1 MLGAIIGDIVG
12 STREW
17 HNKKTE
23 DFELVPTGSRF
34 TDDTVMTLA
43 VAEWLMT
50 DPEHHSETLVAC
62 MQRLGRKYPNA
73 GYGKLFSMWL
83 MSDHPQPYNSFGN
96 GSAMRVS
103 PVGLYANSLEEALE
117 LARITASVSHNHP
130 EAIKGAQAIAGC
142 VFLKKNASWGGEEEI
157 RQYITEKIGYNLDFN
172 LDDVRDAYGFDVTC
186 QGSVPIAIKAYLERS
201 GYPAEKALRLAI
213 SMGGDS
219 DTIGAM
225 TASIAGADRYCCG
238 RGFHPNVVSQCR
250 ELLPADL
257 LDINDRFEAFVS
269 RPLHQCYYVGGTL
282 FAGEYPGGKYV
293 ELAESKLKRMH
304 HFGVRHFVDL
314 TEEGELRPYR
324 QLLPNDTTYLRFPI
338 RDVDVPKSVEAVH
351 QLIDKMENLMKQDGF
366 TYIHCWGGVG
376 RTGTIV
382 ACYEARQ
389 MEEPTL
395 EKALTAMRSRFS
407 NMPKASHRKSPE
419 TQEQIDFVRQ
429 FVESCKQREEYMRLR
444 TKDRI
449 RGSMM
454 AGAAGDA
461 LGYTVE
467 FMSRRSIIEQYGSK
481 GITKFD
487 LTSDGKALVSD
498 DTQMT
503 LFTACGMLMGVTRG
517 YMRGVGGQP
526 EKYVDGAYLDWY
538 YTQTGRKKNMQTHDF
553 HYTWLRDLPE
563 LAHRRAP
570 GNTCLSACESL
581 LQGKKVQNHSKGCG
595 GIMRVAPMALLM
607 AGYWS
612 RNKSFYNVQ
621 QMDEAGAE
629 VAAVTHK
636 HPLAFLPSAM
646 LTHLIYRVIR
656 MEENEIKAN
665 IADIALETINVFDN
679 IYKGEYEEDK
689 RSLSNLTRMAVKLAT
704 NSKSDAENIRM
715 LGEGWTGD
723 EAWAIA
729 LYCVVRHIGSI
740 EDAIIAAVNHDG
752 DSDSTGAVCGNIMGA
767 IYGYEAM
774 KQKRLF
780 CQQDKELEQT
790 IELSNIILTLADDLY
805 TSCIISEY
813 APIDTPEKR
822 QWYDRYCEMKP
833 IGLINI
839 LMYDRAYT
847 PERISELKENEIFVF
862 GSNLAGA
869 HGGGAARLAYK
880 RFGAVWG
887 EGVGLHGQTYA
898 IPTMQ
903 GGVETIK
910 PYVDAFIRFAKA
922 HSQLTFLVTR
932 IGCGIAGFR
941 DEEIAPLFTD
951 AINVENIILPKEFVE
966 NIL

>member
-12 STREW
+12 STRER
-17 HNKKTE
+17 HNIKTE
-23 DFELVPTGSRF
+23 DFELVPSGSRF

-50 DPEHHSETLVAC
+50 DPRHTPKTLVAC

-73 GYGKLFSMWL
+73 GYGKMFSQWL
-83 MSDHPQPYNSFGN
+83 MSDNPQPYYSFGN

-103 PVGLYANSLEEALE
+103 PVGLYADSLEEALE
-117 LARITASVSHNHP
+117 LARITASVTHNHP
-130 EAIKGAQAIAGC
+130 EGIKGAQAIAGC
-142 VFLKKNASWGGEEEI
+142 VFLKKNANWGAEEEI
-157 RQYITEKIGYNLDFN
+157 RHFITEKIGYKLDFN
-172 LDDVRDAYGFDVTC
+172 LDDIRDAYGFDVTC

-201 GYPAEKALRLAI
+201 GYSAEKALRLAI

-225 TASIAGADRYCCG
+225 TASIASAKQFCTIGG
-238 RGFHPNVVSQCR
+238 GFSDDLVNQCR
-250 ELLPADL
+250 ALLPDDL
-257 LDINDRFEAFVS
+257 LGINDRFEAFVS
-269 RPLHQCYYVGGTL
+269 RPLHQSYYIGRYL
-282 FAGEYPGGKYV
+282 FAGEYPGDKYG
-293 ELAESKLKRMH
+293 ELAEAKLKRMH

-314 TEEGELRPYR
+314 TEEGELRPYHK
-324 QLLPNDTTYLRFPI
+324 LLPGDTTYLRFPI
-338 RDVDVPKSVEAVH
+338 RDVDVPKSVEDVH
-351 QLIDKMENLMKQDGF
+351 QLIDKMEYLMQQDGY

-389 MEEPTL
+389 IEEPTL
-395 EKALTAMRSRFS
+395 EKALTAMRNNFS
-407 NMPKASHRKSPE
+407 KMPKASHRKSPE
-419 TQEQIDFVRQ
+419 TQEQIDFVRR
-429 FVESCKQREEYMRLR
+429 FVDSCKQRKEYLKLR

-449 RGSMM
+449 RGSLM

-461 LGYTVE
+461 LGYAVE
-467 FMSRRSIIEQYGSK
+467 FMSRNGILAQYGNN

-487 LTSDGKALVSD
+487 LTAEGKALVSD

-517 YMRGVGGQP
+517 YIRGIGGQP

-538 YTQTGRKKNMQTHDF
+538 YTQTGKKKKMLTNDF

-570 GNTCLSACESL
+570 GNTCLSACECL
-581 LQGKKVQNHSKGCG
+581 YQGIKVQNNSKGCG

-612 RNKSFYNVQ
+612 RGESFYDVQ

-636 HPLAFLPSAM
+636 HPLAFLSSAM

-656 MEENEIKAN
+656 MEDTEVKAN
-665 IADIALETINVFDN
+665 IADIALETIPALDN
-679 IYKGEYEEDK
+679 IYKGEYEDDK
-689 RSLSNLTRMAVKLAT
+689 LFLANLTRKAVMLAA
-704 NSKSDAENIRM
+704 NNKSDAENIRL
-715 LGEGWTGD
+715 LGEGWTGE

-729 LYCVVRHIGSI
+729 LYCAVRHIDSI
-740 EDAIIAAVNHDG
+740 ADAIIAAVNHDG

-774 KQKRLF
+774 KHMRLF
-780 CQQDKELEQT
+780 CPQGKELEQT
-790 IELSNIILTLADDLY
+790 LELSDIILTLADDLY
-805 TSCIISEY
+805 TSCIISEC

-822 QWYDRYCEMKP
+822 QWYERYCEMKP
-833 IGLINI
+833 
-839 LMYDRAYT
+839 
-847 PERISELKENEIFVF
+847 
-862 GSNLAGA
+862 
-869 HGGGAARLAYK
+869 
-880 RFGAVWG
+880 
-887 EGVGLHGQTYA
+887 VGL
-898 IPTMQ
+898 
-903 GGVETIK
+903 K
-910 PYVDAFIRFAKA
+910 
-922 HSQLTFLVTR
+922 
-932 IGCGIAGFR
+932 
-941 DEEIAPLFTD
+941 
-951 AINVENIILPKEFVE
+951 N
-966 NIL
+966 